1 MDEILRLSHISKTFP
16 GVRALQDISFDL
28 KRGEI
33 HCLCG
38 ENGAGKS
45 TLIKILSGAYQPDEG
60 GQIFFNGNEVS
71 LTPLTALRMD
81 QLIAEAGA
89 PAIQLFHRAGLA
101 ASLGEA
107 RRLMRGG
114 GARINDEAVSDE
126 ARRLTPAD
134 IRTA

>member
-28 KRGEI
+28 KRGEV

-60 GQIFFNGNEVS
+60 GQIVFNGN
-71 LTPLTALRMD
+71 
-81 QLIAEAGA
+81 
-89 PAIQLFHRAGLA
+89 
-101 ASLGEA
+101 
-107 RRLMRGG
+107 
-114 GARINDEAVSDE
+114 
-126 ARRLTPAD
+126 
-134 IRTA
+134 

>member
-1 MDEILRLSHISKTFP
+1 MRDQESSFVRVSQSMDEILRLSHISKTFP

-28 KRGEI
+28 KRGEV

-71 LTPLTALRMD
+71 LTPHTALED
-81 QLIAEAGA
+81 GNSI
-89 PAIQLFHRAGLA
+89 P
-101 ASLGEA
+101 S
-107 RRLMRGG
+107 
-114 GARINDEAVSDE
+114 
-126 ARRLTPAD
+126 
-134 IRTA
+134 IRSTSSSMI